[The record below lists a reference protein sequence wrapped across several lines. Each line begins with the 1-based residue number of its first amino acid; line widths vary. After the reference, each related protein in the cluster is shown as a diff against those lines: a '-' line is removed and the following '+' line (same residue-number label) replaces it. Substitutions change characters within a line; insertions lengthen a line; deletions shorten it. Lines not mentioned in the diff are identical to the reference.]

1 MILPDGPVGGSV
13 ASVVVGSGVVV
24 VVVVVDVVVVLVV
37 VVLVVVLVVVVSGMA
52 SGSKSISLQS
62 CIAQQLWTLENRYI
76 A

>member
-24 VVVVVDVVVVLVV
+24 VVVVDVVVVLV
-37 VVLVVVLVVVVSGMA
+37 VVVLVVVVSGMA

>member
-37 VVLVVVLVVVVSGMA
+37 VVLVVVVSGMA